1 MDNETRQLLADIA
14 SDGDLASIYPEYRRR
29 ALALLIPETKLSIS
43 ATLLYNGG
51 CCAQM
56 DD

>member
-14 SDGDLASIYPEYRRR
+14 SDGDLARLYPEYRRR
-29 ALALLIPETKLSIS
+29 ALALLIPETTLSIS

>member
-1 MDNETRQLLADIA
+1 MDNETRQLIADIA
-14 SDGDLASIYPEYRRR
+14 ADGDLARIYPEYRRR
-29 ALALLIPETKLSIS
+29 ALALLMPETTLSIA

-51 CCAQM
+51 CCAQT